1 MREEKI
7 NKIIS
12 NIRKDLR
19 VETKSFLELISD
31 DELNEVYSY
40 IDSESGVYCLE
51 IEYQMLKYLVQNKIN
66 SEDYRGWD
74 LLNSP
79 FYDASV
85 EKYGK

>member
-1 MREEKI
+1 
-7 NKIIS
+7 
-12 NIRKDLR
+12 
-19 VETKSFLELISD
+19 
-31 DELNEVYSY
+31 
-40 IDSESGVYCLE
+40 
-51 IEYQMLKYLVQNKIN
+51 MLKYLVQNKIN